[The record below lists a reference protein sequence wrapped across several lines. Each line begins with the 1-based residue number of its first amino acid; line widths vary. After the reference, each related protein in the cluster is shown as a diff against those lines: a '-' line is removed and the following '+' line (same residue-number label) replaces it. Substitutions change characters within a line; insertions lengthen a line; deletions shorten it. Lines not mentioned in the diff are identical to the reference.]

1 MWYQLHDSNAK
12 LWRAANS
19 FWQQLDRTVFNNSFA
34 QNLPP
39 SRIASAYI
47 QGADRVF
54 KEYEKPEFSIDT
66 VTDAQGRQ
74 FHVQQTVVADLP
86 FCRLLAFTKVDYLPV
101 AKPREV
107 FIVAPLSGHYAT
119 LLRDMVARMTA
130 DSDIVWITDWK
141 NARDIPLSKGSFSFS
156 DYVKYVEGFLQ
167 SLGRRVHVIAVCQP
181 AVPVLAAASRMAERN
196 DPMRPLSM
204 ILMGGPIDARESPT
218 LVDSY
223 ATKHSIDWFRQ
234 KVIDTVPFGYA
245 GAGRRV
251 YPGFLQH
258 FGFMAMNPQKHKK
271 AYQDFVNNLISGND
285 DSVAKHIAFY
295 NEYNAVLDLDAHFY
309 LDTIEQVF
317 QKFTLA
323 EGTMVIDAEVVK
335 PECIIDIA
343 VLTIE
348 GEKDDI
354 AGVGQTKAALTLCSS
369 LKPSL
374 KRHLEVPGV
383 GHYGIFSGSTFR
395 SKTALVMFEW
405 MDRAQQL

>member
-1 MWYQLHDSNAK
+1 MWYQLHDANAK
-12 LWRAANS
+12 LWRSANS
-19 FWQQLDRTVFNNSFA
+19 FWQQLDQTVFNNGFA
-34 QNLPP
+34 RNLPP
-39 SRIASAYI
+39 SRIVSAYI

-54 KEYEKPEFSIDT
+54 KEYNKPEFGIEQ
-66 VTDAQGRQ
+66 VTDEKGQQ
-74 FHVQQTVVADLP
+74 FVVQQTVVMDLP
-86 FCRLLAFTKVDYLPV
+86 FCRLLAFTKVGTDPTK
-101 AKPREV
+101 KPREV

-130 DSDIVWITDWK
+130 DADIVWITDWK
-141 NARDIPLSKGSFSFS
+141 NARDVPLAAGNFSFS
-156 DYVKYVEGFLQ
+156 DYVKYVESFLQ
-167 SLGRRVHVIAVCQP
+167 SLGRRVHVVAVCQP
-181 AVPVLAAASRMAERN
+181 AVPVLAAASRMAEHN
-196 DPMRPLSM
+196 DPMRPLSL
-204 ILMGGPIDARESPT
+204 ILMGGPIDARKSPT

-223 ATKHSIDWFRQ
+223 ATKNSIDWFRQ
-234 KVIDTVPFGYA
+234 RVIDTVPFGYA

-271 AYQDFVNNLISGND
+271 AYQDLVNNLISGND

-295 NEYNAVLDLDAHFY
+295 DEYNAVLDLDAHFY

-323 EGTMVIDAEVVK
+323 EGTMVIDNEVVK
-335 PECIIDIA
+335 PECIVDIA
-343 VLTIE
+343 VFTIE

-354 AGVGQTKAALTLCSS
+354 AGVGQTKAALTLCSALENS
-369 LKPSL
+369 R

-395 SKTALVMFEW
+395 AKTALAMFEW
-405 MDRAQQL
+405 MDKAQQS